1 MSIMALGQL
10 QSRKPDFRSILR
22 TSSHRFTYQK
32 LDLSHS
38 LDRNNSIQN
47 EARIKRYEWFDEMM
61 NVLEADVLLTAHHL
75 DDQLETI
82 MYRIFNGKSTRNKLG
97 FDELSKRKG
106 YQIYR
111 PLLAVSKKK

>member
-1 MSIMALGQL
+1 
-10 QSRKPDFRSILR
+10 
-22 TSSHRFTYQK
+22 
-32 LDLSHS
+32 
-38 LDRNNSIQN
+38 
-47 EARIKRYEWFDEMM
+47 MM

-82 MYRIFNGKSTRNKLG
+82 MYRILMGNQRAKLG

>member
-1 MSIMALGQL
+1 
-10 QSRKPDFRSILR
+10 
-22 TSSHRFTYQK
+22 
-32 LDLSHS
+32 
-38 LDRNNSIQN
+38 
-47 EARIKRYEWFDEMM
+47 MM

-111 PLLAVSKKK
+111 PLLAVSKKEIKQFQEQISFHILKMNLIKITNMLEMIFVIELFQLLMKIINLKYRIY

>member
-10 QSRKPDFRSILR
+10 QLGSQIFRSILR

-82 MYRIFNGKSTRNKLG
+82 MYRILMGNQHVIN
-97 FDELSKRKG
+97 
-106 YQIYR
+106 
-111 PLLAVSKKK
+111 